1 MSNIAKIIWSEHTS
15 GAHER
20 QTRTRRK
27 RSERKTERE
36 KCKQGMGMERGR
48 GTCVCVCG
56 RLGGGGRVGAQSYL
70 WGGEK
75 LH

>member
-36 KCKQGMGMERGR
+36 KCKQGMGMERGSR
-48 GTCVCVCG
+48 MKGVRVCVCV
-56 RLGGGGRVGAQSYL
+56 GG
-70 WGGEK
+70 
-75 LH
+75 